1 MPSVTASRFARFLS
15 PEAPARDRAAIR
27 TEEPK
32 NRRTEEHLAVKL
44 EAKIFYAASNDLLD
58 QVGYTGQLGQNLSRS
73 FWAQRL
79 GQHGSA
85 IQIGVLAVNRRKNEV
100 VAIRP
105 EAASRDQVAYF
116 GFLVNRKNVGLHEG
130 LKLLQ
135 LACHQAEPGGNQ
147 DFRLLVGIDDI
158 AEIVE
163 PGTEKALRTD
173 RTLAELLAQPGS
185 GVLGQES

>member
-1 MPSVTASRFARFLS
+1 MNR
-15 PEAPARDRAAIR
+15 R

-32 NRRTEEHLAVKL
+32 NRRTEEPMNRRTEEHLPVKL

-58 QVGYTGQLGQNLSRS
+58 EVGYTGQLGQNLSRS

-105 EAASRDQVAYF
+105 ETASRDQVAYL
-116 GFLVNRKNVGLHEG
+116 GFL
-130 LKLLQ
+130 
-135 LACHQAEPGGNQ
+135 
-147 DFRLLVGIDDI
+147 
-158 AEIVE
+158 EI
-163 PGTEKALRTD
+163 GRAAWRA
-173 RTLAELLAQPGS
+173 RR
-185 GVLGQES
+185 

>member
-1 MPSVTASRFARFLS
+1 MNR
-15 PEAPARDRAAIR
+15 R

-32 NRRTEEHLAVKL
+32 NRGTDEHL
-44 EAKIFYAASNDLLD
+44 EIFYAASNDLLD
-58 QVGYTGQLGQNLSRS
+58 EVGYTGQLGQNLSRS

-105 EAASRDQVAYF
+105 ETASRDQIAYF

-147 DFRLLVGIDDI
+147 DFRLLVGFDDI

-185 GVLGQES
+185 GYGA